1 MSGSSTMSMNL
12 WQEMLEGKDGEP
24 VNDLLKRQY
33 DVVYGSWPS
42 SYDEIALALDKNN
55 ELDDMTLY
63 ALGLESK
70 SEMDAIRDAAANG
83 TPLETKDEKWSYQDV
98 CGREFRVIP
107 SFACYSYDADTG
119 VYTDLRTTETGLRYL
134 YDNGI
139 TLKVTGII
147 RPNADAQTS
156 QERPCSCS
164 ENRVIFTG
172 GLCGKSVQ
180 PAFHPQSAFEGGSLC
195 GFY

>member
-33 DVVYGSWPS
+33 D
-42 SYDEIALALDKNN
+42 

-83 TPLETKDEKWSYQDV
+83 TLLETKDEKWSYQDV

-107 SFACYSYDADTG
+107 SFACYSYDG
-119 VYTDLRTTETGLRYL
+119 GHRRIY
-134 YDNGI
+134 
-139 TLKVTGII
+139 
-147 RPNADAQTS
+147 RPAHHG
-156 QERPCSCS
+156 
-164 ENRVIFTG
+164 NRSAV
-172 GLCGKSVQ
+172 SV
-180 PAFHPQSAFEGGSLC
+180 
-195 GFY
+195 

>member
-42 SYDEIALALDKNN
+42 NYDEIALVLDKNN

-107 SFACYSYDADTG
+107 NFACYK
-119 VYTDLRTTETGLRYL
+119 LRCGHRR
-134 YDNGI
+134 
-139 TLKVTGII
+139 VH
-147 RPNADAQTS
+147 RPAHHG
-156 QERPCSCS
+156 
-164 ENRVIFTG
+164 NRSAV
-172 GLCGKSVQ
+172 SV
-180 PAFHPQSAFEGGSLC
+180 
-195 GFY
+195 